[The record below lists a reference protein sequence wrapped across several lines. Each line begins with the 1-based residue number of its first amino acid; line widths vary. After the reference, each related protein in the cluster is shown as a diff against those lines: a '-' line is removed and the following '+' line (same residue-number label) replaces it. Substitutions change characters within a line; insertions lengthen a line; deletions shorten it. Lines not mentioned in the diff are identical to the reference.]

1 MKIESSDGGIAQTIK
16 NNTNG
21 KNQKVLTLDSLQSAT
36 KKEYEAGRTYLKV
49 MQDNLAVL
57 IEALG

>member
-1 MKIESSDGGIAQTIK
+1 MKIESSYGNIAQTIK

-21 KNQKVLTLDSLQSAT
+21 QNQKILTMDSLQSAT
-36 KKEYEAGRTYLKV
+36 KKEYAAGRTYLKV

-57 IEALG
+57 TEALG